1 LATGVAITPSGLEFP
16 PTSFIDGY
24 TKDEDIALAGQKG
37 FAPSDSILASNVF
50 IGGISLPYVESDAGS
65 TSGASVTGNA
75 ASMYPVVAS
84 PAPFPYPVATFSG
97 VTGQI
102 RQPII
107 GDPLPGMINGQPR
120 LTSAEVAAVIAAAAD
135 RVRTTRAGIRLPIGS
150 RMEVF
155 ITVVNN
161 PNALLVG
168 PTVLGAFRTGE
179 ATIFSWDVAVQKG
192 RTAVGFSNNTRAFST
207 RTVGF
212 LAQSHFPPGIDPD
225 GPGPFYLMQEAL
237 SGFDPALLPKLIPN
251 LRPPAALAPPYV
263 PPSSQFPNGIT
274 IFPGGFPLYRNGV
287 LIGAVGISGDGVDQ
301 DDIVGAS
308 GSSVFLPPIQIEAD
322 RFEFDDTRLPYAK
335 FPRDPDGISD
345 PPTPV
350 ILPIFAPTPPTAELA
365 NISVRLRVDVGERL
379 MIGGF
384 IITGDTSKRVVVR
397 GLGPSLAAAGIASPL
412 ADPALQLHDSLGNS
426 FAQNLNWKDTQ
437 QSELLATGLAPQ
449 NDLEAATMQTL
460 APAAYTATMTGEN
473 GGTGVGLLEVYEA
486 DQSLGNRVANLSG
499 RGFVGTGDEVMIGG
513 FIVRGNGMSA
523 DLLVRALGPS
533 LSANGITQPLA
544 DPRIEIRDSNG
555 ALIAANND
563 WRDTQASEIQSRSL
577 APPNELEAAA
587 IISAGPG
594 AYTAILQG
602 NGGVTGVALLE
613 IYRLQ

>member
-1 LATGVAITPSGLEFP
+1 
-16 PTSFIDGY
+16 
-24 TKDEDIALAGQKG
+24 
-37 FAPSDSILASNVF
+37 
-50 IGGISLPYVESDAGS
+50 
-65 TSGASVTGNA
+65 
-75 ASMYPVVAS
+75 M
-84 PAPFPYPVATFSG
+84 
-97 VTGQI
+97 
-102 RQPII
+102 
-107 GDPLPGMINGQPR
+107 
-120 LTSAEVAAVIAAAAD
+120 
-135 RVRTTRAGIRLPIGS
+135 
-150 RMEVF
+150 
-155 ITVVNN
+155 
-161 PNALLVG
+161 
-168 PTVLGAFRTGE
+168 
-179 ATIFSWDVAVQKG
+179 
-192 RTAVGFSNNTRAFST
+192 
-207 RTVGF
+207 
-212 LAQSHFPPGIDPD
+212 
-225 GPGPFYLMQEAL
+225 
-237 SGFDPALLPKLIPN
+237 
-251 LRPPAALAPPYV
+251 
-263 PPSSQFPNGIT
+263 
-274 IFPGGFPLYRNGV
+274 
-287 LIGAVGISGDGVDQ
+287 
-301 DDIVGAS
+301 
-308 GSSVFLPPIQIEAD
+308 
-322 RFEFDDTRLPYAK
+322 
-335 FPRDPDGISD
+335 
-345 PPTPV
+345 
-350 ILPIFAPTPPTAELA
+350 
-365 NISVRLRVDVGERL
+365 GERL

-437 QSELLATGLAPQ
+437 QSELIATGLAPQ